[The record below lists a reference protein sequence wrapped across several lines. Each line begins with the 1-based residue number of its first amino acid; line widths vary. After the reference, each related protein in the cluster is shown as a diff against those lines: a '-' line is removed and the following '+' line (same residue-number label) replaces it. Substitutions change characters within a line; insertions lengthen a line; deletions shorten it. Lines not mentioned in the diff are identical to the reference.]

1 MKMEIDTYDIQ
12 RKTSNHYNL
21 IFIWRMKWNDYVS
34 VYVKKYF
41 TRINIL
47 YTTFLTNLSFCWYIF
62 CSKLQTLTPP
72 PLSINFPYVNDVK
85 LYLYID
91 ILKITTKI

>member
-21 IFIWRMKWNDYVS
+21 IFIWRMKWNGYVS

-62 CSKLQTLTPP
+62 FSKLHTHP

-91 ILKITTKI
+91 FLKITTKI